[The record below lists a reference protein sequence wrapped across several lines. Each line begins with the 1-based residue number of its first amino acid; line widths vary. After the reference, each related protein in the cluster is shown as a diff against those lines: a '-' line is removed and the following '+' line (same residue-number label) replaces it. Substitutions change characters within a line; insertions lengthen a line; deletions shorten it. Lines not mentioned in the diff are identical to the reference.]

1 MNQPRKSSSN
11 RGPQQKEA
19 APLSLDYNHIS
30 RLCLKYWKWLVAGV
44 AVGFISGYF
53 YAASQTPIYAA
64 QASILVN
71 EKDASNDVVT
81 PDGIGDGMIKT
92 YEQLLQTKDLAERAV
107 KNQNLQDN
115 PEFLPPG
122 IQGPVSQDAAA
133 GILASEMSIHIRLG
147 TRLIDI
153 MVEHPSNRMAALLAN
168 ELAKA
173 AVEQYVDQHTG
184 SGNGVADSLQKQVDQ
199 LQQQLAKATS
209 DLKAYEASHGI
220 VESSNEGQTSQE
232 SVVTDLDKQLSE
244 AQEQVTLLEGR
255 YGPQHPKLI
264 AAKELVD
271 DLKNQLNKAQGNAVD
286 QSDTGANYTSL
297 KSNSDS
303 LREQLDTTLKQLHTV
318 QAQISLEIPAISVQE
333 EATVPYGPVR
343 PNKPKIVA
351 TGGFLGLMAGLAFIM
366 ALYFMDSSLRTVSQA
381 EATLGLPVIA
391 AVPILTESDGRSVL
405 PTFSD
410 PQSFV
415 AESFRGLRASLI
427 LHDREHPLKTV
438 LVGSAI
444 PGEGKSFCAANL
456 AVAFAQA
463 GLKTLLIDADLRLPT
478 THTYF
483 NIASTGE
490 PGGFTQVLS
499 GQATL
504 AEATVVSQIPNL
516 SLLLAVIA
524 ADSPAELLSSAR
536 LPVLLE
542 EVARTYDRVVIDS
555 APLNAV
561 SDTML
566 ILPKADAILLVVRA
580 AQTPAAECKAALQKI
595 SSSNLKPLGLILNY
609 LAAHTLKSYAYG
621 YSYGQ
626 KPPGQKSPKPK
637 NAK

>member
-1 MNQPRKSSSN
+1 MNQPRKSSSS
-11 RGPQQKEA
+11 RGPQQKET

-30 RLCLKYWKWLVAGV
+30 RLCLKYWKWLVGGVMIGFVAGY
-44 AVGFISGYF
+44 I
-53 YAASQTPIYAA
+53 YAATQTPIYAA
-64 QASILVN
+64 RSSILVN
-71 EKDASNDVVT
+71 TNTKPTNDVVSA
-81 PDGIGDGMIKT
+81 DGIGDDMIKT
-92 YEQLLQTKDLAERAV
+92 YEQLLQTKDLAERVV
-107 KNQNLQDN
+107 KSQHLDENA
-115 PEFLPPG
+115 EFLPAG
-122 IQGPVSQDAAA
+122 AQIPVPEDSAT
-133 GILASEMSIHIRLG
+133 GILASETSIHIRLA

-153 MVEHPSNRMAALLAN
+153 VVEHPSNRMAALLAN
-168 ELAKA
+168 ELAKE
-173 AVEQYVDQHTG
+173 AVNQYIDQHADTG
-184 SGNGVADSLQKQVDQ
+184 KGLADSLQKQVDD
-199 LQQQLAKATS
+199 LQQKLSKAAG
-209 DLKAYEASHGI
+209 DLRGYEASHGI
-220 VESSNEGQTSQE
+220 VETGDNGVTAPQG
-232 SVVTDLDKQLSE
+232 VVDDLNKQLSE

-271 DLKNQLNKAQGNAVD
+271 DLKSQLSKAQGTAVT
-286 QSDTGANYTSL
+286 QSDAGSDYTAMKSNVDSL
-297 KSNSDS
+297 K
-303 LREQLDTTLKQLHTV
+303 LQLSTTLKQLLNV
-318 QAQISLEIPAISVQE
+318 QAEVSMEIPAISVQE
-333 EATVPYGPVR
+333 EATVPYAPIR
-343 PNKPKIVA
+343 PNKPKLVA
-351 TGGFLGLMAGLAFIM
+351 TGGFLGLICGLGFIM

-381 EATLGLPVIA
+381 EAALGLPVIA

-483 NIASTGE
+483 NIVPTGA
-490 PGGFTQVLS
+490 PGGFTQVLA
-499 GQATL
+499 GHATL
-504 AEATVVSQIPNL
+504 AEGAVVSQIPNL

-524 ADSPAELLSSAR
+524 ADAPAELLSGTR
-536 LPVLLE
+536 LFALLDE
-542 EVARTYDRVVIDS
+542 AAKTYDRVVIDS

-580 AQTPAAECKAALQKI
+580 AQTPAEESKAALQKI
-595 SSSNLKPLGLILNY
+595 SSSNMKPLGIILNY

-626 KPPGQKSPKPK
+626 KPPKAK